1 MKNNH
6 HRRTKSSGNYFPI
19 QSEFL
24 VQDDDDDTNETRAI
38 IKKIQQQPI
47 LHHQIVEKL
56 DDQNY
61 GLFNTMFNFGQ
72 MKYKPKQSLDLST
85 ITECS
90 CKEFI
95 YSQLHP
101 QLKMLNLNIE
111 NGGSQEQQVN
121 KQPIRH
127 NHSQS
132 LQIHRL
138 EQELEQ
144 MKVQQ
149 AEIQN
154 VNVML
159 IIEIHKSRQE
169 LQISQQKNEL
179 ILQRI
184 RKLEKMLKD
193 DQKLSCTTN
202 DSLEFS

>member
-19 QSEFL
+19 QTEFL
-24 VQDDDDDTNETRAI
+24 VQDDDNDTNETKEI

-61 GLFNTMFNFGQ
+61 GLFNAMFNFGQ
-72 MKYKPKQSLDLST
+72 MKFKPKQSLDLST

-90 CKEFI
+90 STPSTKDAKPKHRKC
-95 YSQLHP
+95 
-101 QLKMLNLNIE
+101 
-111 NGGSQEQQVN
+111 GSQQQQAN

-127 NHSQS
+127 THSQS
-132 LQIHRL
+132 LQIQRL
-138 EQELEQ
+138 EKELEQ

-154 VNVML
+154 VNMML

-169 LQISQQKNEL
+169 LQISQQKNEV

-184 RKLEKMLKD
+184 MKLEKMLRE
-193 DQKLSCTTN
+193 DQKLSSTTN

>member
-1 MKNNH
+1 MKKTH
-6 HRRTKSSGNYFPI
+6 HRRTKSSGNYIPN

-90 CKEFI
+90 STPSAKDAQPKHRKC
-95 YSQLHP
+95 
-101 QLKMLNLNIE
+101 
-111 NGGSQEQQVN
+111 GSQQQQVN

-144 MKVQQ
+144 MKAQQ

-154 VNVML
+154 VNMML
-159 IIEIHKSRQE
+159 FIEIHKSRSE

-184 RKLEKMLKD
+184 TKLEKMLRD
-193 DQKLSCTTN
+193 NQKLSCITN
-202 DSLEFS
+202 DSLEFF

>member
-1 MKNNH
+1 MKKTH
-6 HRRTKSSGNYFPI
+6 HRRTKSSGNYIPI
-19 QSEFL
+19 QNEFL
-24 VQDDDDDTNETRAI
+24 VQDDDNDDTNETKAI

-47 LHHQIVEKL
+47 LHHQIIEKL

-90 CKEFI
+90 STPSAKDAQPKHRKC
-95 YSQLHP
+95 
-101 QLKMLNLNIE
+101 
-111 NGGSQEQQVN
+111 GSQQQQMN
-121 KQPIRH
+121 KQLIRH

-154 VNVML
+154 VNMML
-159 IIEIHKSRQE
+159 FIEIHKSRSE
-169 LQISQQKNEL
+169 LQISQQKNEI

-184 RKLEKMLKD
+184 RKLEKMLRD

-202 DSLEFS
+202 DSLEFF

>member
-1 MKNNH
+1 MKSNH

-90 CKEFI
+90 STPSAKDAQPKHRKC
-95 YSQLHP
+95 
-101 QLKMLNLNIE
+101 
-111 NGGSQEQQVN
+111 GSQQQQVN

-144 MKVQQ
+144 MKAQQ

>member
-6 HRRTKSSGNYFPI
+6 HRRTKSTGNYFSN
-19 QSEFL
+19 QCEFL
-24 VQDDDDDTNETRAI
+24 VQDDDDDNNETRAI

-72 MKYKPKQSLDLST
+72 MKYKPKHSLDLST

-90 CKEFI
+90 STPSAKDAQPKHRKC
-95 YSQLHP
+95 
-101 QLKMLNLNIE
+101 
-111 NGGSQEQQVN
+111 GSQQQQVN
-121 KQPIRH
+121 KQPARH
-127 NHSQS
+127 HHSQS

-138 EQELEQ
+138 EYELEQ
-144 MKVQQ
+144 MKAQQ
-149 AEIQN
+149 AEIQS
-154 VNVML
+154 VNMML

-184 RKLEKMLKD
+184 RKLEKMLREDK
-193 DQKLSCTTN
+193 KLSCITN
-202 DSLEFS
+202 DTLEFS

>member
-38 IKKIQQQPI
+38 IQKIQQQPI

-90 CKEFI
+90 STPSTKDAQPKHRKC
-95 YSQLHP
+95 
-101 QLKMLNLNIE
+101 
-111 NGGSQEQQVN
+111 GSQQQQVN

-127 NHSQS
+127 HHSQS

-169 LQISQQKNEL
+169 LQISQQKNEN